1 MVSTATFILGRGA
14 VKDTYNLLADGIVQ
28 VVRALASLDR
38 RSALGDCTAAKKAER
53 LYCLRATTP
62 LPV

>member
-38 RSALGDCTAAKKAER
+38 RSALGDCTAAS
-53 LYCLRATTP
+53 TT
-62 LPV
+62 LL